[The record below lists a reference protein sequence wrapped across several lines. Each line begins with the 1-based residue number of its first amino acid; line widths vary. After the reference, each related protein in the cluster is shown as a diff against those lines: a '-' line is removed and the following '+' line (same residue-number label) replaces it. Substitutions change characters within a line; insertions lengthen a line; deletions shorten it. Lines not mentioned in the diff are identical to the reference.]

1 MRNIVLMLILLLP
14 LTLLAGPPEQAVV
27 KLTMPS
33 GGFCSGVLVNG
44 DLILTAEHCGFEK
57 NVKVLFRDGTSSI
70 ANGVYDPPKNSRD
83 QVTVYKLTKPSAN
96 SVAVGT
102 KRPSRGDPVRSV
114 GYPGGKFSVVE
125 GSITSSSAEYLW
137 TDFWILEGNS
147 GGGLFNADGNLVG
160 IASARTGLTDKPGS
174 VFVPVEEINISL
186 KYVSDKKQPDVDY
199 TASNEVVV
207 FTTPDCAP
215 CDLLKADI
223 KAGYFSKF
231 NVNIVEFRA
240 GVWSD
245 SKIVSEFFE
254 AVPNDVEPAFPMIWV
269 RGTDNY
275 RVGYSPTRRGG
286 VIGFLSSV
294 LRGISDAVMGVP
306 SPKVFPKPYRRS
318 RVPGPPV
325 GDPLESAPAPIP
337 DDGVPATDLEASLNS
352 LREDIAKLKSANPID
367 KIKGAIAM
375 KSDLLELKEA
385 VAKNNPDTAAVN
397 EMLADVSLV
406 KEDLA
411 TLKSGNPIAKIAALA
426 SLKGEVSKL
435 RADAEDVKDKA
446 KQDPL
451 LFLLGLPGLLTG
463 LLHRR
468 MAA

>member
-1 MRNIVLMLILLLP
+1 MRNIVLILTLMLP
-14 LTLLAGPPEQAVV
+14 VTLLAGTPEQAVV
-27 KLTMPS
+27 KLKMPS
-33 GGFCSGVLVNG
+33 GGLCSGVLVNG
-44 DLILTAEHCGFEK
+44 DLVLTAEHCGFEN
-57 NVKVLFRDGTSSI
+57 NVTVLFRDGTSAI
-70 ANGVYDPPKNSRD
+70 ANGAYDPPKNSRD
-83 QVTVYKLTKPSAN
+83 QVTVYRLTKPSTN

-114 GYPGGKFSVVE
+114 GYPGGKFSIVE
-125 GSITSSSAEYLW
+125 GSITSSTSEYLW

-160 IASARTGLTDKPGS
+160 IASARTRLKDKPGS
-174 VFVPVEEINISL
+174 VFVPVEEIHISL
-186 KYVSDKKQPDVDY
+186 KYVADKKQSDVDY
-199 TASNEVVV
+199 TSLNEVVI
-207 FTTPDCAP
+207 FTTPDCEP
-215 CDLLKADI
+215 CDRLKADI
-223 KAGYFSKF
+223 QAGHFSKF
-231 NVNIVEFRA
+231 NVKIVEFRA

-245 SKIVSEFFE
+245 PKLVSEFFR
-254 AVPNDVEPAFPMIWV
+254 AAPDNVAPAFPMIWV

-286 VIGFLSSV
+286 VIGFLTSV

-325 GDPLESAPAPIP
+325 DESLEPAPIP
-337 DDGVPATDLEASLNS
+337 DDGVPETELESALNS
-352 LREDIAKLKSANPID
+352 LRADIAKLKSANPLD

-375 KSDLLELKEA
+375 KSDLTELRAA
-385 VAKNNPDTAAVN
+385 VANDNPDSSAVKLLL
-397 EMLADVSLV
+397 EDVVAV
-406 KEDLA
+406 KDDLA

-435 RADAEDVKDKA
+435 RADAEDVKEKA

-451 LFLLGLPGLLTG
+451 LFLLGLPGLLSG